1 MALTLTN
8 EIIKYRESTSDNWKG
23 LLARPSGGMMYYPNQ
38 TVNTASSSELFRI
51 TDSNISTQTIVV
63 QAIFNGP
70 VTNVTWTSYNGY
82 VAFFGTCTTATTA
95 DVTLSNVTAPS
106 QQVPLSISAGGTG
119 ATDTTTAN
127 ANLKS
132 FDLGPGIDITAESNL
147 NDYKTV
153 GVYNSQSNTLTE
165 GLTNCP
171 VTKAFKMVVMNSCN
185 TGYVTQTLYSYL
197 ADEQWTRKYSK
208 STGSWSTWLKT
219 SSHFPLPIADGGTG
233 GATLA
238 DARSNLGLPFYEL
251 PSGGGTLSFSLANG
265 TRFLMFSSSADN
277 TMKGLWIGNTPNA
290 GGTVTTVA
298 VRDASSATITNGSN
312 SMSVAISNACFVG
325 FLVFGGTI
333 TKTN

>member
-38 TVNTASSSELFRI
+38 TVNIASSSELFRI

-95 DVTLSNVTAPS
+95 DVTLSNVTTPS

-147 NDYKTV
+147 NDYRTV

-197 ADEQWTRKYSK
+197 ANEQWTRKYSK

-219 SSHFPLPIADGGTG
+219 SSYFPLPVADGGTG
-233 GATLA
+233 GATIEA
-238 DARSNLGLPFYEL
+238 ARSNLGLPYYEL
-251 PSGGGTLSFSLANG
+251 PSGGGTLTFNCTNG
-265 TRFLMFSSSADN
+265 TRVIVFTASAGE
-277 TMKGLWIGNTPNA
+277 TYKGMWILNTPNA
-290 GGTVTTVA
+290 GGTLTKAAVLDATSVSVTM
-298 VRDASSATITNGSN
+298 DAN
-312 SMSVAISNACFVG
+312 SFSVYMNAAGWVG
-325 FLVFGGTI
+325 LLVFGGTV